1 MFSVIMF
8 NRYAFLKRQSQ
19 YLNKM
24 YVRWL
29 KFSTQD
35 TYQHSPN
42 TNLHHEYKISPF
54 LMSVTFVLVHMYGQE
69 HCWKLSPS
77 RWHFHQMW
85 VGLLERSL
93 RNLQCLW
100 NDWFPIV
107 QQTEPKGREKGKEKQ
122 NKTKPGLQISNANVV
137 YEHRNMCLCF

>member
-1 MFSVIMF
+1 
-8 NRYAFLKRQSQ
+8 
-19 YLNKM
+19 
-24 YVRWL
+24 
-29 KFSTQD
+29 
-35 TYQHSPN
+35 
-42 TNLHHEYKISPF
+42 
-54 LMSVTFVLVHMYGQE
+54 MSVTFVLVHMYGQE

-107 QQTEPKGREKGKEKQ
+107 QQTEPKGREKGKEKK
-122 NKTKPGLQISNANVV
+122 KTKQNPDYKYQMPMLFMNIEICVCASKGPLSHCQEWILMGS
-137 YEHRNMCLCF
+137 ETLL